1 MTKHHYLLFITL
13 VVFTSNCIAQ
23 NINADSMLTVL
34 KKELTRKSIYDAKKE
49 NTIKQLKSR
58 LEKKQNHNAAIRYN
72 LCNQIFDCYRAYKFD
87 SAFVYANKMI
97 DIARESNNY
106 TKETKSRILLGTI
119 LLNSGLYKE
128 AFDVVEKLDPEKLS
142 VALRSDYLI
151 LRGRLYSGIAEYNN
165 DGYFTRLYQKQSKQD
180 LKHAEITVASTEF
193 EQTITDAYLPDS
205 KRDKKL
211 TPQFYYQY
219 LTSHKL
225 SEHGIAMS
233 STRLSFAYHG
243 NNKVFFLA
251 LAAINDLR
259 SATKETL
266 AIFLLGKELYRQNRT
281 SEAYLFMQ
289 EAVKNAKFYGA
300 RNREVQIE
308 SLLPAVANKLLA
320 EKQYE
325 KDRFVIVLLVIFI
338 IALVLFFTLVIYR
351 TQLLRIKAN
360 EKTIT
365 DQNIELKQVNEKL
378 WESSRIKE
386 ELIGLFL
393 KTCSTYIDTLDRAKR
408 KILHSVKLGK
418 FNEIKPLLDDVHID
432 REKEHLYETLDNAF
446 LKIFPNFIS
455 SFNLLLSPEDQIWP
469 KRGEALNPTLR
480 IFALMRLGIHELPT
494 VAKILGYS
502 ESTIYTYKIRVKAK
516 ALIQGPDFEKSIM
529 DIKFI
534 DVSE

>member
-1 MTKHHYLLFITL
+1 MVLLTA
-13 VVFTSNCIAQ
+13 NGAAQ
-23 NINADSMLTVL
+23 HVNADSMLTVL
-34 KKELTRKSIYDAKKE
+34 KKELARKCLYDTKKE
-49 NTIKQLKSR
+49 KMIERLKSQFQN
-58 LEKKQNHNAAIRYN
+58 KQNHSPAVRYN
-72 LCNQIFDCYRAYKFD
+72 LCNRIFDCYRAYKFD

-97 DIARESNNY
+97 DIARQSNNQDN
-106 TKETKSRILLGTI
+106 EIKSQILLGTI

-142 VALRSDYLI
+142 VPLRSDYLI

-165 DGYFTRLYQKQSKQD
+165 DGYFTRRYQIQSKQD
-180 LKHAEITVASTEF
+180 LNHAEITVASTEF
-193 EQTITDAYLPDS
+193 EQTLTDAYLPDL

-211 TPQFYYQY
+211 TPQFYYRY
-219 LTSHKL
+219 LTGHKL

-243 NNKVFFLA
+243 DNKVFFLS
-251 LAAINDLR
+251 LAAINDIR

-281 SEAYLFMQ
+281 NEAYLFMQ

-308 SLLPAVANKLLA
+308 SLLPAIANKLLA

-325 KDRFVIVLLVIFI
+325 RDRFVIVLLVILI
-338 IALVLFFTLVIYR
+338 IALVLFFTLVVYR
-351 TQLLRIKAN
+351 KQLLRIKAN
-360 EKTIT
+360 EKTII
-365 DQNIELKQVNEKL
+365 DQNIELKKVNEKL

-418 FNEIKPLLDDVHID
+418 FNDIKPLLDDVQID
-432 REKEHLYETLDNAF
+432 REKEALYETLDNAF

-469 KRGEALNPTLR
+469 KGGEGLNPTLR

-516 ALIQGPDFEKSIM
+516 ALIQGTDFEKSIM
-529 DIKFI
+529 EIKFI
-534 DVSE
+534 DVSG